1 MGIKIENEKITCAVD
16 PIARK
21 SSVVT
26 GTREGSRS
34 VGAGGIHVAVV
45 ASIFPSTLVVIGA
58 GDTITIIPRVA
69 GTRVGSRSV
78 GAGGIRIAVITS
90 ILPSTLVVIGAGD
103 TITIIPRVASAS
115 V

>member
-1 MGIKIENEKITCAVD
+1 MGKVENEKITCAVD

-21 SSVVT
+21 S
-26 GTREGSRS
+26 
-34 VGAGGIHVAVV
+34 
-45 ASIFPSTLVVIGA
+45 
-58 GDTITIIPRVA
+58 RVA

>member
-1 MGIKIENEKITCAVD
+1 MKQTCAID

-21 SSVVT
+21 ARVA

-34 VGAGGIHVAVV
+34 VGAGGINVAVV
-45 ASIFPSTLVVIGA
+45 ASILPSTLVVISA

-69 GTRVGSRSV
+69 T
-78 GAGGIRIAVITS
+78 
-90 ILPSTLVVIGAGD
+90 
-103 TITIIPRVASAS
+103 AS